1 MEEFVFMERS
11 SDFRSPEE
19 LAELLETIG
28 LKLHAKNRIGGGESG
43 YLWHLA
49 ETIRKTGRLAALA
62 TNDPNLE
69 ELYGNGY
76 KSGSIAEEDQLG
88 HFMSLLKEQIT

>member
-1 MEEFVFMERS
+1 LAKTSV
-11 SDFRSPEE
+11 DFGSPEE

-28 LKLHAKNRIGGGESG
+28 LKLHAGNRIGGGESG

-49 ETIRKTGRLAALA
+49 ETIRKTGRLATLA

-76 KSGSIAEEDQLG
+76 EAGSIAHDDQRD
-88 HFMSLLKEQIT
+88 HFMSLLKEQTTEED